1 MHSNTGHDT
10 PYGRFT
16 MTAKVG
22 AAVGEVAWG
31 IVTAEDGQRAGYYF
45 LGTAI
50 DGCAAAE
57 KAAAAGDVFLNAA
70 LYEQVRDKVTVEV
83 VDDYYQVSA
92 VTAPLPTPQ
101 RVNLPPPDPDVAS
114 RFFPVTVTDSSSG
127 GEFRRMVTLFI
138 RLPTVRTEAQL
149 SIFMQTVFALQ
160 ERYGGL
166 LTRLDFGDKGAN
178 LLLFW
183 GAPTSYEN
191 DVAAGP
197 ASSFLICKRRRP
209 IPINGGVTYRIAHAG
224 HIGSALRGEY
234 TCYGRGVNLAAR
246 FMTQAP
252 RGEIWL
258 DENAARIG
266 SEDRIRAGLVR
277 ERSDLRVSPNRR
289 RSTFSS
295 SAKRWPRIRLLFDP
309 LCRPQ
314 S

>member
-1 MHSNTGHDT
+1 MVQYEVLATVMNSVFDPLVQSVYEQGGFVTGFAGDAFTAVFPHSPLQALAAAWTIQQRMQANANHDT
-10 PYGRFT
+10 LYGRFT

-83 VDDYYQVSA
+83 VDDYYQVTA

-149 SIFMQTVFALQ
+149 SILMQTVFARQ
-160 ERYGGL
+160 
-166 LTRLDFGDKGAN
+166 
-178 LLLFW
+178 
-183 GAPTSYEN
+183 
-191 DVAAGP
+191 
-197 ASSFLICKRRRP
+197 
-209 IPINGGVTYRIAHAG
+209 
-224 HIGSALRGEY
+224 
-234 TCYGRGVNLAAR
+234 
-246 FMTQAP
+246 
-252 RGEIWL
+252 
-258 DENAARIG
+258 
-266 SEDRIRAGLVR
+266 
-277 ERSDLRVSPNRR
+277 
-289 RSTFSS
+289 
-295 SAKRWPRIRLLFDP
+295 
-309 LCRPQ
+309 
-314 S
+314 